1 MPRAERLRIGAA
13 DARRRIDAGEAIV
26 LDVVAPGVWEEL
38 DVAVPGA
45 LRIAPD
51 EIERRFRELL
61 PEKAVIAYC
70 T

>member
-1 MPRAERLRIGAA
+1 MAERLRI
-13 DARRRIDAGEAIV
+13 DAHEAKRRIDAGDAIV

-45 LRIAPD
+45 LRIAPP
-51 EIERRFRELL
+51 EIERRYREL
-61 PEKAVIAYC
+61 PREKAVVANC

>member
-1 MPRAERLRIGAA
+1 MADDLRIDPGEAKRML
-13 DARRRIDAGEAIV
+13 DAREAIV
-26 LDVVAPGVWEEL
+26 LDVVASGVWEEL

-51 EIERRFRELL
+51 EIDRRWREL
-61 PEKAVIAYC
+61 PREKAVIAYC